1 MGDLTQ
7 TQDLNS
13 VRVQSLKDKSMTD
26 KRKFISRIKERD
38 KARIK
43 ADFKVQI
50 MINHQLKIKI
60 T

>member
-1 MGDLTQ
+1 
-7 TQDLNS
+7 
-13 VRVQSLKDKSMTD
+13 MTD